1 MPEKILKTLSGR
13 EKTASDGGR
22 VSVPEVFPKRREGD
36 SSSARKASI
45 RKKLLERRKDLPPSL
60 RRSLSRRVAEFL
72 FSSEAFARAS
82 GVALYFPANGEV
94 DTREIFEKCVGLGK
108 KTFFPRTLNSGLV
121 FLRARS
127 LDELKPGAF
136 AVPEPPGDGEPMDR
150 EGPGL
155 VLVPGVAFDV
165 SGNRIGYGKGFY
177 DRFLKDIPR
186 RNRFALAYRFQVLDG
201 IPSLETDVGVGSIIT
216 EDGVT
221 ACCEKQ
227 GD

>member
-22 VSVPEVFPKRREGD
+22 VGPEVFPKRREGD
-36 SSSARKASI
+36 SHHARKAYI
-45 RKKLLERRKDLPPSL
+45 RKKLLERRKGLSPSL

-72 FSSEAFARAS
+72 FSSEAFARS
-82 GVALYFPANGEV
+82 PCVALYFPANGEV
-94 DTREIFEKCVGLGK
+94 DTREIFEKCVKLGK
-108 KTFFPRTLNSGLV
+108 KAFFPKTRGAGLV
-121 FLRARS
+121 FLRAES
-127 LDELKPGAF
+127 LDDLRPGAF
-136 AVPEPPGDGEPMDR
+136 AIPEPPEGGEPMDR
-150 EGPGL
+150 EGQAL

-177 DRFLKDIPR
+177 DRFLEDIPR

-201 IPSLETDVGVGSIIT
+201 VPSLETDVGVGSIIT
-216 EDGVT
+216 EDGVM
-221 ACCEKQ
+221 ACREKQ